1 MRPVVIIGAGLSGAV
16 LAERCATVL
25 KRPVVIIDKRSNIA
39 GNCYDFIDDSGIMV
53 SKYGAHIFHTSDEQV
68 WEYVHNFSEW
78 KPYTQECSVALTVS
92 WSLFLSSI
100 DTVNNLLSL
109 HISSP
114 GEMRRWVKAQTP
126 ENLEVKN

>member
-78 KPYTQECSVALTVS
+78 KPYTHRVLSSVDGKLV
-92 WSLFLSSI
+92 LFLSI
-100 DTVNNLLSL
+100 
-109 HISSP
+109 
-114 GEMRRWVKAQTP
+114 
-126 ENLEVKN
+126 